1 MHRGTFCACP
11 RNGRV
16 IKDGSLRDEERI
28 WRSPFDASPEVQNVR
43 KERPRRGLQV
53 ELLVQMATVMATATG
68 VLVFLGLRLQET
80 RLDQTWPVAAQT
92 LARLALEYPEL
103 PPGPAGAHWW
113 RLDGQGIARPL
124 GDAPPIDEET
134 RALAETARARGEMLL
149 ARGWPWE
156 PVRFATPDSR
166 GIAAMRLP
174 ATAPPAMLAGLVLG
188 AIAIFTAFGATVLRG
203 AVVRPLERLSR
214 AARAVAAG
222 DLEVRIPEEGVAET
236 AGMARAFNEMTEALA
251 GRTQALEKAVADLR
265 ESSRNLRTARQGLE
279 RAERLAAVGH
289 LAAGVAHEVGNP
301 AGALLAFLDLVARDP
316 SLSDASRAYLAKAR
330 TQVERVRSILRDL
343 LGFARPTR
351 GESAPVDLAQ
361 VAEEVLELVRTQ
373 RRYAGVGFHVIVER
387 EIPPALADRAAVA
400 QLLFNLVVNAG
411 DAVRPGG
418 GDVRVCL
425 APSALERRASDDTG
439 SAAGRS
445 RIDAVELRVEDDGP
459 GVPAADRER
468 IFDPFFT
475 TKDPGEGTGLGLAN
489 ALRCAEQ
496 MGGRLDLAED
506 RPGTGAV
513 FVVTLPAAPASG
525 ALPKQGEVRSG

>member
-1 MHRGTFCACP
+1 MGVPGRRAYLAFAIRGITRGP
-11 RNGRV
+11 IVRQ
-16 IKDGSLRDEERI
+16 ER
-28 WRSPFDASPEVQNVR
+28 S
-43 KERPRRGLQV
+43 RRGLRV
-53 ELLVQMATVMATATG
+53 ELLVGLSVVMATATG
-68 VLVFLGLRLQET
+68 VLVLLGLRLQET
-80 RLDQTWPVAAQT
+80 RLDQTWPLAAET
-92 LARLALEYPEL
+92 LARSASDYPEL
-103 PPGPAGAHWW
+103 PPGPAGAEWW
-113 RLDGQGIARPL
+113 RLDGPGIARPL
-124 GDAPPIDEET
+124 GDAPPIDDET
-134 RALAETARARGEMLL
+134 RALAETARARGEMLV

-156 PVRFATPDSR
+156 PVRLAAPDAR

-174 ATAPPAMLAGLVLG
+174 ATASPAMLAGLAVG
-188 AIAIFTAFGATVLRG
+188 AIAIFTAFGASVLRG
-203 AVVRPLERLSR
+203 AVVRPLERLLR
-214 AARAVAAG
+214 ATRAVAAG

-251 GRTQALEKAVADLR
+251 RRTQALEKAVADLR

-279 RAERLAAVGH
+279 RAERLAAVGR

-301 AGALLAFLDLVARDP
+301 AAALLAFLDLVARDP
-316 SLSDASRAYLAKAR
+316 NLSDASRAHLAKAR

-343 LGFARPTR
+343 LGFARPTK
-351 GESAPVDLAQ
+351 GECAPVDVAQ
-361 VAEEVLELVRTQ
+361 VAEEVLALVRAQ
-373 RRYAGVGFHVIVER
+373 RRYAGIGFRVVAEG

-400 QLLFNLVVNAG
+400 QLLLNLVLNAG
-411 DAVRPGG
+411 DAVRPVR

-425 APSALERRASDDTG
+425 APSALERRAGDDAG

-489 ALRCAEQ
+489 ALRSAEQ
-496 MGGRLDLAED
+496 MGGRLDLAQD

-525 ALPKQGEVRSG
+525 GSPRASGVRSG

>member
-1 MHRGTFCACP
+1 MSVFGVRHRRRRKRG
-11 RNGRV
+11 
-16 IKDGSLRDEERI
+16 L
-28 WRSPFDASPEVQNVR
+28 NVR
-43 KERPRRGLQV
+43 KERSRRGLQL
-53 ELLVQMATVMATATG
+53 ELLVQMAVVMATATG

-80 RLDQTWPVAAQT
+80 RLDQTWPLAAQA
-92 LARLALEYPEL
+92 LARLDSEYPEL

-113 RLDGQGIARPL
+113 RLDGQGTARPL
-124 GDAPPIDEET
+124 GDAPPIDGET
-134 RALAETARARGEMLL
+134 RALAEAAQARGKMLL
-149 ARGWPWE
+149 SRGWPWE
-156 PVRFATPDSR
+156 PVRFATPDAR

-174 ATAPPAMLAGLVLG
+174 ATAPPAMLAAFVFG
-188 AIAIFTAFGATVLRG
+188 AIAIFTAFGAVVLRG
-203 AVVRPLERLSR
+203 TVVRPLERLAR
-214 AARAVAAG
+214 ATRAVAAG

-251 GRTQALEKAVADLR
+251 GRTQSLEKAVADLR

-279 RAERLAAVGH
+279 RAERLAAVGT

-316 SLSDASRAYLAKAR
+316 DLSDASRVHLGKAR
-330 TQVERVRSILRDL
+330 AQVERVRSILRDL

-351 GESAPVDLAQ
+351 GECAPVDLAR
-361 VAEEVLELVRTQ
+361 VAEEVLELVRAQ
-373 RRYAGVGFHVIVER
+373 RRYAGVVFRVEVAG
-387 EIPPALADRAAVA
+387 EVPPALADRAAVA
-400 QLLFNLVVNAG
+400 QMLLNLVVNAG
-411 DAVRPGG
+411 DAVRPEGG
-418 GDVRVCL
+418 EVRVRL
-425 APSALERRASDDTG
+425 APSALDRRAGDDTA

-489 ALRCAEQ
+489 ALRSAEQ
-496 MGGRLDLAED
+496 MGGRLDLADD

-513 FVVTLPAAPASG
+513 FVVTLPAASRGPAADPIRARCRPNS
-525 ALPKQGEVRSG
+525 

>member
-1 MHRGTFCACP
+1 
-11 RNGRV
+11 
-16 IKDGSLRDEERI
+16 
-28 WRSPFDASPEVQNVR
+28 VR
-43 KERPRRGLQV
+43 KERPRRGLQL
-53 ELLVQMATVMATATG
+53 ELLVGLSIVMATATG
-68 VLVFLGLRLQET
+68 VLVLIGLRLQEA
-80 RLDQTWPVAAQT
+80 RLDQTWPLAAQS
-92 LARLALEYPEL
+92 LARLASEYPEL
-103 PPGPAGAHWW
+103 PPGPAGADWW
-113 RLDGQGIARPL
+113 RLDRQGDARPL
-124 GDAPPIDEET
+124 GGAPEIDDET
-134 RALAETARARGEMLL
+134 RALAVAAGARGEMLL
-149 ARGWPWE
+149 ARSWPWQ
-156 PVRFATPDSR
+156 PVRFAAPDGR
-166 GIAAMRLP
+166 GVAAMRLP
-174 ATAPPAMLAGLVLG
+174 ATAPPAMLAALAVG

-203 AVVRPLERLSR
+203 AVVRPLQRLSR
-214 AARAVAAG
+214 ATRAVAAG
-222 DLEVRIPEEGVAET
+222 DLDVRIPEEGVAET
-236 AGMARAFNEMTEALA
+236 ADMARAFNEMTEALA

-301 AGALLAFLDLVARDP
+301 ASALLAFLDLVARDP
-316 SLSDASRAYLAKAR
+316 NLSEASRTHLAKAH

-373 RRYAGVGFHVIVER
+373 RRYAGVGFCVVVEG
-387 EIPPALADRAAVA
+387 EIPCALADRAAVA
-400 QLLFNLVVNAG
+400 QLLLNLVINAG
-411 DAVRPGG
+411 DAVRPRGG
-418 GDVRVCL
+418 EVRVCL
-425 APSALERRASDDTG
+425 APSALERRAGDGAG

-506 RPGTGAV
+506 RPGAGAV
-513 FVVTLPAAPASG
+513 FVVTLPAVTASG
-525 ALPKQGEVRSG
+525 LPLTRLRR